1 MDTPGFLADTQ
12 EVTSETPLPAVR
24 ASDADR
30 ERAVEFLRER
40 AVDGRLSH
48 DSFVWRVD
56 RVLRARN
63 QEELTQ
69 VVSDLPPEGRVTR
82 ALTSAATS
90 LSTMITRVRQAWDAP
105 RLAPLVLP
113 REPGQ
118 RMVIGREHDCD
129 LLMTEISVSRHH
141 AELHFDGIEWWL
153 RDLGSK
159 NGTRVNGMR
168 AQLPFRVRPG
178 DAVSFGQAKFRL
190 ALPLG

>member
-1 MDTPGFLADTQ
+1 MPGFHADTQ
-12 EVTSETPLPAVR
+12 MVTSETPLPAVR

-56 RVLRARN
+56 RALRARSRD
-63 QEELTQ
+63 ELTD
-69 VVSDLPPEGRVTR
+69 VVRDLPPEGPVTR
-82 ALTSAATS
+82 LLTSAASS
-90 LSTMITRVRQAWDAP
+90 LSTMVTRVRHAWDKP

-113 REPGQ
+113 RESGA
-118 RMVIGREHDCD
+118 RIVIGRERDCD
-129 LLMTEISVSRHH
+129 LLLTEISVSRHH
-141 AELHFDGIEWWL
+141 AELLFDGVEWWL

-168 AQLPFRVRPG
+168 VQLPFRVRPG
-178 DAVSFGQAKFRL
+178 DHVSFGQERFRL
-190 ALPLG
+190 VLALG

>member
-1 MDTPGFLADTQ
+1 M
-12 EVTSETPLPAVR
+12 TSETPLPAVR

-56 RVLRARN
+56 RVLRARSRD
-63 QEELTQ
+63 ELSA
-69 VVSDLPPEGRVTR
+69 VVSDLPPEGPVTR

-90 LSTMITRVRQAWDAP
+90 LSTMVTRVRHAWDAP
-105 RLAPLVLP
+105 RLSPLTLP
-113 REPGQ
+113 HEPGE
-118 RMVIGREHDCD
+118 RVVIGREHDCD
-129 LLMTEISVSRHH
+129 LLLTEISVSRHH
-141 AELHFDGIEWWL
+141 AELHFDGVEWWL

-168 AQLPFRVRPG
+168 AHLPVRIRPG
-178 DAVSFGQAKFRL
+178 DTVSFGQAKFRL
-190 ALPLG
+190 VLSLG

>member
-1 MDTPGFLADTQ
+1 M
-12 EVTSETPLPAVR
+12 TSETPLPAVR

-30 ERAVEFLRER
+30 DRAVEWLRER

-56 RVLRARN
+56 RVMRARN
-63 QEELTQ
+63 QAELTE
-69 VVSDLPPEGRVTR
+69 VVRDLPADGPVTR
-82 ALTSAATS
+82 ALTSAASS

-105 RLAPLVLP
+105 KLSPLVLP
-113 REPGQ
+113 REAGQ

-141 AELHFDGIEWWL
+141 AELHFDGVDWWL

-190 ALPLG
+190 VLPLH